1 MNRFLNLGL
10 FSKYICKN
18 ALFKDVGRLCIGIR
32 CDDTRDGI
40 NRIFVDEI
48 QIHRSHVSLLTLL
61 FSGMCD
67 NETVD
72 GDLLRS
78 RSTCRSITTPYLP
91 LLTPLRDLL
100 EIKARRQR
108 QNWRDCVT
116 PAGPGGLVSGRCT
129 GT

>member
-1 MNRFLNLGL
+1 MRHEKLFLNLGL
-10 FSKYICKN
+10 F
-18 ALFKDVGRLCIGIR
+18 FKIYLRKSLIQR
-32 CDDTRDGI
+32 YRY
-40 NRIFVDEI
+40 IFVDLIFVDKI
-48 QIHRSHVSLLTLL
+48 QIHRSHVLLLTLL

-72 GDLLRS
+72 EDLLRS
-78 RSTCRSITTPYLP
+78 RSACRSITTPYLP